1 MFKINWSPETR
12 TNSSVGKHVE
22 RGGVLSI
29 NNRSVSEKSFFFCA
43 ETLTTTLR
51 IKKKKNRKDAR
62 EEEEDR
68 IIFAKVFSR
77 VLGRKSRS
85 EMMSFFIHWVHACTH
100 VVFQQRGSGLK
111 KNINFLSSFLS
122 LKRTQTRSS
131 SLNKDIYELNVVH
144 NRIQYVAV
152 VIKKVLLS

>member
-1 MFKINWSPETR
+1 
-12 TNSSVGKHVE
+12 VE

-85 EMMSFFIHWVHACTH
+85 EMMSFFIHWITHAH
-100 VVFQQRGSGLK
+100 MWFSNNEARGK
-111 KNINFLSSFLS
+111 KEYKFSFFLSFS
-122 LKRTQTRSS
+122 QTHT
-131 SLNKDIYELNVVH
+131 N
-144 NRIQYVAV
+144 A
-152 VIKKVLLS
+152 

>member
-1 MFKINWSPETR
+1 MNGLLFKIKESPETR

-68 IIFAKVFSR
+68 IIFAKMFSSPWTQKPLGNDVVFYS
-77 VLGRKSRS
+77 L
-85 EMMSFFIHWVHACTH
+85 VHACTH
-100 VVFQQRGSGLK
+100 PGCNAWLRHLK
-111 KNINFLSSFLS
+111 YYLFIVKCP
-122 LKRTQTRSS
+122 
-131 SLNKDIYELNVVH
+131 
-144 NRIQYVAV
+144 
-152 VIKKVLLS
+152 LL

>member
-1 MFKINWSPETR
+1 MNGLLFKINWSPETR

-85 EMMSFFIHWVHACTH
+85 EMMSFFIHWFTHAH
-100 VVFQQRGSGLK
+100 MWFSNNEARGK
-111 KNINFLSSFLS
+111 K
-122 LKRTQTRSS
+122 
-131 SLNKDIYELNVVH
+131 
-144 NRIQYVAV
+144 RI
-152 VIKKVLLS
+152 